1 MENLTKQIE
10 QAKGNAG
17 LMHQVNYYFYIFL
30 DETCMAYIIH
40 KIIIQNSLKIVS
52 KSLFEAIIIG
62 LKCINYT

>member
-17 LMHQVNYYFYIFL
+17 LMHQVNHYFYIFP
-30 DETCMAYIIH
+30 DETCMAYTIL

-52 KSLFEAIIIG
+52 KSL
-62 LKCINYT
+62 LKQSL